1 MGKMLIFGVKKT
13 QLLHDTQ
20 LDYTPNF
27 VYFNGKNAIFW
38 GQEDPTP
45 A

>member
-20 LDYTPNF
+20 LDYIRYTNVVRLPSTGF
-27 VYFNGKNAIFW
+27 
-38 GQEDPTP
+38 
-45 A
+45 